1 MTDYNYHSVALESFN
16 SNCARVSAP
25 SLWDISRAYFK
36 NEARYDFLG
45 EAGLFAVVV
54 LSAFLPLINTAHA
67 LVEFVCAIGNFYSAE
82 LSPDICCVF
91 VVTSRLRPRE

>member
-16 SNCARVSAP
+16 NNCARVSAP
-25 SLWDISRAYFK
+25 SLWDISRSYFK

-45 EAGLFAVVV
+45 EAGLFAVIV
-54 LSAFLPLINTAHA
+54 LTAFLPLINTAYA

-82 LSPDICCVF
+82 LSPDICRVF